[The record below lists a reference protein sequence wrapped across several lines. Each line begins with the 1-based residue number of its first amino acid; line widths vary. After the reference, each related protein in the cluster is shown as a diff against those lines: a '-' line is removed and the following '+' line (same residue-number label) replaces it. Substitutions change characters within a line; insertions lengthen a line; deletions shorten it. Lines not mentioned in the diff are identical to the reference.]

1 MFEDVLCTDRR
12 VFGPSNPDTLEAL
25 RELDRASMTLEDYRK
40 FKS

>member
-12 VFGPSNPDTLEAL
+12 GFGPSNPETLVVL
-25 RELDRASMTLEDYRK
+25 VELDRACMTLEDYRK